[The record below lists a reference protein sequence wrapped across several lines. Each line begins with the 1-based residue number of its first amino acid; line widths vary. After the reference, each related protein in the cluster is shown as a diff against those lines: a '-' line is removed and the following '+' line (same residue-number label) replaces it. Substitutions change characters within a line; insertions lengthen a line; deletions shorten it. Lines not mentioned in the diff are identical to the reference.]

1 MANTGRDFLIK
12 IAATAIAGAKTTGLS
27 LDNSPIDITSL
38 SSGGFRELANFSGV
52 RSLDLSLSG
61 VWADDTYRDLAFGA
75 EGTLLLTDCTIS
87 FADGATLAGDFHVA
101 NYNETGSHDNAV
113 EFDATLQSSGTFVL
127 TTAV

>member
-38 SSGGFRELANFSGV
+38 SSGGFREL
-52 RSLDLSLSG
+52 
-61 VWADDTYRDLAFGA
+61 
-75 EGTLLLTDCTIS
+75 
-87 FADGATLAGDFHVA
+87 DGATLAGDFHVA